1 MTREEQLYQLVS
13 AYSADEGVRGKYAA
27 HLSELFDV
35 IDADRIG
42 DAYRQAIADGDVEAA
57 IRHLAQYY
65 RQRETAPLGYLAA
78 IGEPYLDAADRAVD
92 GYMCVVNREWHFEN
106 GEIDFLFDPTALE
119 GPRNHEWLWQ
129 LNRHGWWKT
138 LAVTYIA
145 TKNEKY
151 AIAFRRQLLAWI
163 AQTDVPEHWNAP
175 GSAWRTIECG
185 IRLLGVWHV
194 AFDGFRHSEGL
205 DDVSLLLMI
214 ASMHRQACHL
224 IAHPTQKNWLMMEAN
239 GVYTFSALFDELSDS
254 AEHRRTAADWLL
266 RETCSQILP
275 DGMHNELSPDYQCV
289 VFGCAADFYSL
300 AHALGYADEIPE
312 AFGDVIRSTV
322 NASIALSTPAMTQP
336 RTNDCYT
343 IDLKR
348 FTQGA
353 SVVLGDTPVYR
364 FFNSNRTEGM
374 APAGD
379 QASRYLP
386 YAGFAVMRSGW
397 DADAT
402 YLCFDVGPL
411 GEAHIHQDMLNINL
425 WRGDEELLYDDGGGQ
440 YEVSEARGYAL
451 SSFAHNT
458 VSVDGLPQSR
468 TAPYQY
474 FEPYDAHFV
483 SCDEYDYA
491 QGVYDDAF
499 GQTKPASHMR
509 QVRFCKPGF
518 FVVRDTLTS
527 TDGEAHN
534 YELLFHMDTTQV
546 RRTDAY
552 PDAVIADFGRK
563 YDLLMV
569 ALDDAGTAVETQ
581 IVSAQKE
588 PRMRGWYNGR
598 NDQNLHPATTVS
610 RCANGVKDCQFTT
623 LLFPMRAGDVMPEVT
638 VSDDGRV
645 RVVFEGNAYTVDLN
659 ALDK

>member
-1 MTREEQLYQLVS
+1 MTREEQLYQIVS
-13 AYSADEGVRGKYAA
+13 AYSTDEGVREKYAA

-42 DAYRQAIADGDVEAA
+42 DAYRQAIADGDMEAS

-364 FFNSNRTEGM
+364 FFNSDRTEGM
-374 APAGD
+374 APVGD

-483 SCDEYDYA
+483 SCDEFDYA

-499 GQTKPASHMR
+499 GQTKPVSHMR

-527 TDGEAHN
+527 TDGEAHD

-552 PDAVIADFGRK
+552 PDAVIADYGRK

-610 RCANGVKDCQFTT
+610 RCANGVNDCHFTT

-645 RVVFEGNAYTVDLN
+645 RVVFEGNTYTVDLN

>member
-13 AYSADEGVRGKYAA
+13 AYSADKGVREKYAA

-42 DAYRQAIADGDVEAA
+42 DAYRQAIADGDMEAA

-138 LAVTYIA
+138 LALTYTA

-151 AIAFRRQLLAWI
+151 ANAFRRQLLAWI

-322 NASIALSTPAMTQP
+322 DASIALSTPAMTQP

-353 SVVLGDTPVYR
+353 AVVLGDTPIYR
-364 FFNSNRTEGM
+364 FFNSDRTEGM
-374 APAGD
+374 APVGD

-402 YLCFDVGPL
+402 YLCIDVGPL

-483 SCDEYDYA
+483 SCDEFDYA

-499 GQTKPASHMR
+499 GQTKPASHKR

-527 TDGEAHN
+527 TDGEAHD

-552 PDAVIADFGRK
+552 PDAVITDFGRK

-623 LLFPMRAGDVMPEVT
+623 LLFPMRAGDVMPEVI
-638 VSDDGRV
+638 VSDDGMV
-645 RVVFEGNAYTVDLN
+645 QVVFEGNAYTVDLN

>member
-1 MTREEQLYQLVS
+1 MTREEQLYQIVS
-13 AYSADEGVRGKYAA
+13 AYSTDEGVRGKYAA

-42 DAYRQAIADGDVEAA
+42 DAYRQAIADGDMEAA

-163 AQTDVPEHWNAP
+163 AQTDVPEHWNGP

-353 SVVLGDTPVYR
+353 SVVLGDTPIYR
-364 FFNSNRTEGM
+364 FFNSDRTEGM
-374 APAGD
+374 APVGD

-440 YEVSEARGYAL
+440 YEVSDARGYAL

-483 SCDEYDYA
+483 SCDEFDYA

-499 GQTKPASHMR
+499 GQTKPASHQR

-527 TDGEAHN
+527 TDGEVHD

-598 NDQNLHPATTVS
+598 NDQNLHLATTVS
-610 RCANGVKDCQFTT
+610 RCANGVNDCHFTT